1 MSDGKIEIGIELEAD
16 EAKNQASKD
25 GKQVGEAFADGVE
38 KGAEPVS
45 KDLPDA
51 VAAAAKKAK
60 DPAGDGGKKAGAAFG
75 EKFSDAAKSAMGGL
89 GAKIAAGAGIGAAI
103 GGAFSSIDVAN
114 EYNEDM
120 GKLSTAFTS
129 VGRSAEEGEAAYRQ
143 FVGILG
149 ETDQSVEAVNHLAE
163 LTNNSEELAE
173 WGTIAAGVYAKFG
186 DSLPIEGLTEAANET
201 AKVGQVTGPLADAL
215 NWAGKSEEEFNAEL
229 AALATEEE
237 RAAYITETLSG
248 LYEEAGNTYLETN
261 DALVQYRESQAG
273 LNDAMAG
280 IGEILMPVVA
290 HVTDLAAAFIENL
303 QPAVQWFVDNLPA
316 IVETFRQWAPVLAG
330 VVGGFLAFQAV
341 LGISALI
348 QTVTGAMTALKT
360 ATGATTIAQ
369 ALLNAVMA
377 ANPMT
382 IVITLIGA
390 LVAAFAT
397 LLLTNEDFRA
407 KVIEIWE
414 AVKAKASEVFGAIAS
429 FFTET
434 IPTAVQGMIDKFGE
448 FKEAVTSKFDEVKA
462 NIETFVTD
470 VITWFEDLPKRI
482 TEIGKNIVTGL
493 WDGISS
499 MGEWLWGQIGGFVDS
514 IVSKFTGDLEINSPS
529 KLIGRKVGAPIA
541 EGIAWGYEKA
551 PDPFA
556 QISRTVKLGAASL
569 SLAAGGSNTYNTT
582 SQVVNFNQPVQSAAQ
597 VARAMRLQQAYG
609 LAGAR

>member
-1 MSDGKIEIGIELEAD
+1 MIEIGIELEAD

-38 KGAEPVS
+38 KGADPVS

-51 VAAAAKKAK
+51 VEAAAKKTK
-60 DPAGDGGKKAGAAFG
+60 KPAGEGGKKSGKEFG

-89 GAKIAAGAGIGAAI
+89 GAKIAGAAGVGAVI
-103 GGAFSSIDVAN
+103 GGAFESIDVAN

-290 HVTDLAAAFIENL
+290 NVTNLAAAFLTQL
-303 QPAVQWFVDNLPA
+303 QPVVQWLVDNFPAFVDKVREFSPIIVGAAVGAAAFAIAMNFSA
-316 IVETFRQWAPVLAG
+316 IV
-330 VVGGFLAFQAV
+330 
-341 LGISALI
+341 SALSGAL
-348 QTVTGAMTALKT
+348 TVAKGAIMGVNAAL
-360 ATGATTIAQ
+360 
-369 ALLNAVMA
+369 A
-377 ANPMT
+377 ANPIA
-382 IVITLIGA
+382 IVVGLLAA
-390 LVAAFAT
+390 LVAAFITAYAT
-397 LLLTNEDFRA
+397 SEEFRE
-407 KVIEIWE
+407 KVNAAFS
-414 AVKAKASEVFGAIAS
+414 AVMEKL
-429 FFTET
+429 
-434 IPTAVQGMIDKFGE
+434 GE
-448 FKEAVTSKFDEVKA
+448 FKEAVTAKFDEVKS
-462 NIETFVTD
+462 NIEGFVSD
-470 VITWFEDLPKRI
+470 VTAWFEELPGKVI
-482 TEIGKNIVTGL
+482 DVGKNIVTGL
-493 WDGISS
+493 WEGITS
-499 MGEWLWGQIGGFVDS
+499 MGDWLWGKISGFVDG
-514 IVSKFTGDLEINSPS
+514 IVSAFTGELEINSPS
-529 KLIGRKVGAPIA
+529 KLIGRKVGEPIG
-541 EGIAWGYEKA
+541 EGVVWGYDRV
-551 PDPFA
+551 DPFA

-582 SQVVNFNQPVQSAAQ
+582 SQVVNFNQPVQSAPQ

>member
-38 KGAEPVS
+38 KGADPVK

-51 VAAAAKKAK
+51 VEAAAKKTK
-60 DPAGDGGKKAGAAFG
+60 KPAGDGGKKSGKEFG
-75 EKFSDAAKSAMGGL
+75 EKFSDAAKNAMGGL
-89 GAKIAAGAGIGAAI
+89 GAKIAGAAGVGAVI
-103 GGAFSSIDVAN
+103 GGAFESIDVAN

-273 LNDAMAG
+273 LNGAMAG

-290 HVTDLAAAFIENL
+290 NVTNLAAAFLTQL
-303 QPAVQWFVDNLPA
+303 QPAVQWLVDNFPAFVDKVRDIAPLLVGAAAGAAAFAIAMNFSTIVTALTGALTAAKTAIAAVNAVLMANPIA
-316 IVETFRQWAPVLAG
+316 IVIG
-330 VVGGFLAFQAV
+330 
-341 LGISALI
+341 LI
-348 QTVTGAMTALKT
+348 T
-360 ATGATTIAQ
+360 
-369 ALLNAVMA
+369 
-377 ANPMT
+377 
-382 IVITLIGA
+382 A
-390 LVAAFAT
+390 LVAAFVTAYT
-397 LLLTNEDFRA
+397 TSEEFREKVNAAFNAVKETVSNVISAVAA
-407 KVIEIWE
+407 KVAEIKDTFMSTVSE
-414 AVKAKASEVFGAIAS
+414 MVETLKTIPGQMLQIGKDIIGGLIDGIVSKASDLANAAINAVKGAVDGAK
-429 FFTET
+429 
-434 IPTAVQGMIDKFGE
+434 
-448 FKEAVTSKFDEVKA
+448 
-462 NIETFVTD
+462 TFLGIHSPSRRMRD
-470 VITWFEDLPKRI
+470 
-482 TEIGKNIVTGL
+482 EIGKP
-493 WDGISS
+493 
-499 MGEWLWGQIGGFVDS
+499 M
-514 IVSKFTGDLEINSPS
+514 
-529 KLIGRKVGAPIA
+529 A
-541 EGIAWGYEKA
+541 EGVAVGFEA
-551 PDPFA
+551 ADPFA